1 MRVFISDTLVTNFFG
16 LNFDWLVRR
25 EVVCPQSP
33 TNNPRPS
40 LKSLL
45 TRKILFSHYTIPPED
60 ASIFPHHYTESFY
73 HQALFHYCAKAFSML
88 TLWKLRKSY
97 WKHPVLFPAMCHYY
111 FSQIWWLWLG
121 TKGSRWQGSKTLVLT
136 AKNLHLNLDTWVF
149 QTFVR

>member
-16 LNFDWLVRR
+16 LNFDWFVRG
-25 EVVCPQSP
+25 EVVCPQSQ

-88 TLWKLRKSY
+88 TLWTTEE
-97 WKHPVLFPAMCHYY
+97 VLLETPYLISSHVSLLFLTNMVTL
-111 FSQIWWLWLG
+111 I
-121 TKGSRWQGSKTLVLT
+121 RNQGVQV
-136 AKNLHLNLDTWVF
+136 ARIKNTGLNC
-149 QTFVR
+149 